1 MRVLRW
7 AGRFW
12 TGVLAAIVL
21 LAALLLGLRLLLP
34 LFAAPPALLSALPAD
49 GAAAIAPRTRLSLRF
64 DGPMNP
70 RSVERAIAL
79 RPAVAW
85 LPLWSD
91 DRATLTISPTESLRP
106 DTAYTL
112 ALGTQA
118 LSRRFRALGQPIEL
132 HFRTAPAPAVI
143 GVLPADGAAGVPPD
157 APISIHFSRT
167 IVPADA
173 LMRLAA
179 LPELRFDPPLDGSVT
194 WLDQATALFRPSAPL
209 HPGTLYRATIDA
221 ALSDSA
227 GVQLN
232 RPFSW
237 SFSTPAPSVLG
248 LAPAN
253 GATSV
258 APRATLQITL
268 SQPLDRDSLRASL
281 LITPDTDGDLALRD
295 LPDGRQLAEFAPF
308 AGWLPATSYSIALRA
323 GAVPAGG
330 NLPLLTP
337 RQWSFTTAPQPAL
350 TGRFPGE
357 GQTLPPGQEIRLI
370 FNTPVDGEAIRAAIQ
385 LTPTAD
391 ILRVTGSETEVR
403 IAADVRAAT
412 PYTITLPATLSD
424 RNGIPL
430 AQEYRLRFVTAPSG
444 PALALPEVPAHLAQA
459 LPGQPASLLIRR
471 TNLSALNFDLYQLDE
486 SAVVRTSG
494 FLEGDWAQFQPE
506 RYGQPLLRSW
516 SMSLADPLN
525 QPAEERVALAA
536 ASGEAL
542 PNGTYYLRIRT
553 PEGPQANLLVLIS
566 RARLTLQS
574 GTQAAGPNS
583 TGALIWATDLIS
595 GTPIGGLPV
604 ALYQSGTLIE
614 QSTTDASG
622 LARFAQPAGAGRSD
636 LVALA
641 DGGRRG
647 VVSSAWGGAAASSR
661 DRPRVFLTTDRAAY
675 RPGERVE
682 LAGIVRAGGTLSDT
696 LESLRDSTISL
707 SVRASGA
714 AGRIYQ
720 EELKVGGTGVFST
733 GLVLPASAPPGAYS
747 ATATIGGTAVLASFV
762 VRPDSPAPLEVSV
775 STPQAVLAAGT
786 PAPLE
791 VSVGTPE
798 GLPVAGA
805 TISWT
810 LDAQRVPFPQVG
822 DYSFGDA
829 ERAPSEIAAQAGTG
843 RLGAD
848 GRFGLVISDT
858 LAGDLPLRYR
868 LRVDASE
875 PAGPSA
881 SAEGDFLVAP
891 APIYAGVRLPSR
903 IFTTAKPGTIELLA
917 TTPDGRPA
925 PRASLRVEVY
935 RRAWQR
941 AEEPGPDGRPR
952 AVWRPADTLV
962 FSRAATTQDD
972 GTASLPLTLPSGG
985 PYRLHVGT
993 AADIKTSYSAT
1004 TIWATAPGFSG
1015 WGEQPGDQ
1023 PLLLAD
1029 RDTYRPGDTATLLL
1043 TAQGSQAPVLL
1054 TRSAADGLLGEAR
1067 TIRAGEPF
1075 TLTIRPEDAP
1085 ALALAALLPSA
1096 PAPDTAAAPPPPLL
1110 ASATLPV
1117 RDERAELLVGLV
1129 ADRESYAPG
1138 DTATLTITTS
1148 DATGA
1153 ALPADL
1159 IVSIVGAGAA
1169 PAGTIAGIA
1178 QTAAPPALATAPGR
1192 AAAAPSLPAAPVA
1205 GDAGNPS
1212 PAPGVYWNPAL
1223 RTNSSGVVSFTIQLP
1238 NQPAELRAAVWAAGT
1253 RSAGQVQST
1262 LSVTRPFELRL
1273 EAPPHFRAGDVV
1285 ELAARISNTSPIT
1298 REIQA
1303 SLSTTGVRLLDNV
1316 SPSLDTTLGPG
1327 AAARLSWRVEVLDH
1341 ARARLSITA
1350 RGPGAPAQVAQIEQ
1364 PIQPAGAPE
1373 ANNSGIGLLREYL
1386 DPQTGQPLD
1395 PAQLRAGQIVR
1406 ARLTVVTTEAHRAVK
1421 IAEPLPANAILIDE
1435 GQGAGLAYSSASGGQ
1450 ISLSGDAL
1458 APGIYQYS
1466 YLIRL
1471 VAAGRYAVPPPL
1483 ATAAG
1488 SPRGVGNAVTL
1499 EVAEP

>member
-1 MRVLRW
+1 V
-7 AGRFW
+7 
-12 TGVLAAIVL
+12 IVL
-21 LAALLLGLRLLLP
+21 LAALLLGLWLLLP
-34 LFAAPPALLSALPAD
+34 LFAPPPALLAALPAD

-85 LPLWSD
+85 LPLWND
-91 DRATLTISPTESLRP
+91 DRSTLTISPTESLRP

-143 GVLPADGAAGVPPD
+143 GVLPGDGAADVPPD

-173 LMRLAA
+173 LMRPAA
-179 LPELRFDPPLDGSVT
+179 LPELRFDPPLEGSVT
-194 WLDQATALFRPSAPL
+194 WLDQATALFRPSTPL
-209 HPGTLYRATIDA
+209 HPGTLYRATLDA

-248 LAPAN
+248 LAPAD
-253 GATSV
+253 GATAV

-268 SQPLDRDSLRASL
+268 SQPLNRDSLRASL
-281 LITPDTDGDLALRD
+281 LITPNTDGDLVLRD
-295 LPDGRQLAEFAPF
+295 LPDGQQLAEFAPF

-337 RQWSFTTAPQPAL
+337 RRWSFTTAPQPAL

-357 GQTLPPGQEIRLI
+357 GQTLPSGQEIRLI

-391 ILRVTGSETEVR
+391 ILRVTGSDTEVR

-430 AQEYRLRFVTAPSG
+430 AHDYRLRFVTAPSG
-444 PALALPEVPAHLAQA
+444 PALALPEVPAHVAQA
-459 LPGQPASLLIRR
+459 LPGQPAGLLIRR

-542 PNGTYYLRIRT
+542 PDGTYYLRIRT

-574 GTQAAGPNS
+574 GTHPAGANS
-583 TGALIWATDLIS
+583 AGALIWATDLIS

-614 QSTTDASG
+614 QVTTDASG
-622 LARFAQPAGAGRSD
+622 LARFAQPAGAGRPG

-647 VVSSAWGGAAASSR
+647 VVSSAWGDAAALSR
-661 DRPRVFLTTDRAAY
+661 EQPRLFLTTDRAAY
-675 RPGERVE
+675 RPGERIE
-682 LAGIVRAGGTLSDT
+682 LAGMVRAGSALSDT
-696 LESLRDSTISL
+696 LGTLRDATLSL
-707 SVRASGA
+707 SVRAPGA

-720 EELKVGGTGVFST
+720 EELKLGGTGVFSA
-733 GLVLPASAPPGAYS
+733 GLTLPASAPPGSYS
-747 ATATIGGTAVLASFV
+747 ASATIGGTAVLARFV
-762 VRPDSPAPLEVSV
+762 VRLDPPVRLEVTV
-775 STPQAVLAAGT
+775 DAPQGPLAAGT

-791 VSVGTPE
+791 IAVDTPE

-810 LDAQRVPFPQVG
+810 LDAQRVPFPQLG
-822 DYSFGDA
+822 DYSFGDP
-829 ERAPSEIAAQAGTG
+829 ERAPSEIAAQTG
-843 RLGAD
+843 SGLLGAD
-848 GRFGLVISDT
+848 GRLGLVISDT

-875 PAGPSA
+875 LAGPTA

-903 IFTTAKPGTIELLA
+903 IFSAANAGTIELLA

-925 PRASLRVEVY
+925 PRASLLVEIY

-952 AVWRPADTLV
+952 AVWRPVDSLA
-962 FSRAATTQDD
+962 FSRAATTQGD
-972 GTASLPLTLPSGG
+972 GTASLALTLPSGG
-985 PYRLHVGT
+985 AYRLHAGT
-993 AADIKTSYSAT
+993 AADIKTTYSAA
-1004 TIWATAPGFSG
+1004 TIWATAPGFSS
-1015 WGEQPGDQ
+1015 WGQLPGDQ
-1023 PLLLAD
+1023 PLLIAD

-1043 TAQGSQAPVLL
+1043 TASSPQAPVLL

-1067 TIRAGEPF
+1067 AIRAGEPF

-1085 ALALAALLPSA
+1085 ALALAVLLASP
-1096 PAPDTAAAPPPPLL
+1096 PQPDAAAAPPPPLL
-1110 ASATLPV
+1110 ATATLPV
-1117 RDERAELLVGLV
+1117 RDDRGVLSVGLV
-1129 ADRESYAPG
+1129 ADRESYGPG
-1138 DTATLTITTS
+1138 ATATLTITTS

-1153 ALPADL
+1153 GMPADL
-1159 IVSIVGAGAA
+1159 IVSIAGAPAA
-1169 PAGTIAGIA
+1169 PSGTIAGIA
-1178 QTAAPPALATAPGR
+1178 QPGAPPALATAPRR
-1192 AAAAPSLPAAPVA
+1192 ATPAPTQPSAPAASAA
-1205 GDAGNPS
+1205 GEPR
-1212 PAPGVYWNPAL
+1212 PAPAVYWNPAL
-1223 RTNSSGVVSFTIQLP
+1223 RTNASGVVTFTIQLP
-1238 NQPAELRAAVWAAGT
+1238 DQPAELRASVWAAGAHN
-1253 RSAGQVQST
+1253 AGQVQST
-1262 LSVTRPFELRL
+1262 LSITRPFELRA
-1273 EAPPHFRAGDVV
+1273 EAPPRFRAGDVI
-1285 ELAARISNTSPIT
+1285 ELAARIRNTSPIT
-1298 REIQA
+1298 REVQA
-1303 SLSTTGVRLLDNV
+1303 SLVSSGARLLDNA

-1327 AAARLSWRVEVLDH
+1327 AATRLSWRVEVLDQD
-1341 ARARLSITA
+1341 RARLSISA
-1350 RGPGAPAQVAQIEQ
+1350 RGPGAPEQVAQIQQ
-1364 PIQPAGAPE
+1364 PILPDGASE
-1373 ANNSGIGLLREYL
+1373 ATGSGIALLREYL
-1386 DPQTGQPLD
+1386 DPLTGQPLD
-1395 PAQLRAGQIVR
+1395 LAQLRAGQLVR
-1406 ARLTVVTTEAHRAVK
+1406 ARLTVVTTEARRAVQ
-1421 IAEPLPANAILIDE
+1421 IAEPLPANAILISIDE
-1435 GQGAGLAYSSASGGQ
+1435 GAGLTPSSATDGQ
-1450 ISLSGDAL
+1450 ISLSSDAL

-1471 VAAGRYAVPPPL
+1471 AAAGRYAVPPPL
-1483 ATAAG
+1483 AKAAG
-1488 SPRGVGNAVTL
+1488 SPSGAGNAVTL
-1499 EVAEP
+1499 DVTGR